1 MTLILPVYRYL
12 KPVSTVDFNYLGI
25 LGVNNYST
33 RNRILITMLSTNGTE
48 TADKLGNIIIFQ
60 IYYNNVYEI

>member
-1 MTLILPVYRYL
+1 VTLILPVYRYL